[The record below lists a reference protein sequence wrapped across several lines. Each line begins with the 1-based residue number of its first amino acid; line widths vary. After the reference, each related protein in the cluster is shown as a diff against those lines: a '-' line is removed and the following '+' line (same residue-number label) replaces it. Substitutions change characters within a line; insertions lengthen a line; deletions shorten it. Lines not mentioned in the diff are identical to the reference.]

1 MSATSTILLSSHAQI
16 GLDVSWTDSVQAN
29 PITSYMVEKMAAIA
43 NVRFDGPSAEVAL
56 AQVFT
61 QCDQPTIN
69 PMLSGNVV
77 SPGGGCQ

>member
-16 GLDVSWTDSVQAN
+16 GFDVSGTDSVQAN
-29 PITSYMVEKMAAIA
+29 PMTSYMVEKMAAIA

-56 AQVFT
+56 AQVFA
-61 QCDQPTIN
+61 QRDQPMIN
-69 PMLSGNVV
+69 PMLFCNVV